1 MWELSSM
8 CWICR
13 IFSIRSNVNAN
24 LGKLKSALKMI
35 SHRGPDELRFVA
47 PDNHFCGG
55 TVRLAIEALGLGEQP
70 VTSGDITIGFN
81 GKIFNYKHLTK
92 YYQLGDEAVT
102 VEYDGGK
109 AIYTGLVKNIEAAL
123 IPNLQENPFC
133 LVTDKDD
140 R

>member
-1 MWELSSM
+1 
-8 CWICR
+8 
-13 IFSIRSNVNAN
+13 
-24 LGKLKSALKMI
+24 MI

-55 TVRLAIEALGLGEQP
+55 TVRLAIEALDLGEQP

-81 GKIFNYKHLTK
+81 SEIFNYKHLTK
-92 YYQLGDEAVT
+92 HYQLGDEAVSIK
-102 VEYDGGK
+102 YGGGR
-109 AIYTGLVKNIEAAL
+109 AIYTDLVKNIEAAL
-123 IPNLQENPFC
+123 IPNLQENPFY